1 MKRLLALACLG
12 LSLCLPARFAQAVV
26 IHFDDV
32 DTSGGTVVG
41 APVIAY
47 LAGYGITF
55 TPGPGAGSPV
65 IQGNQA
71 PQVTSPSAPN
81 VFGVGGILNDYPYT
95 FDFASPI
102 NSFSFTTPA
111 LGNASTMAAWTA
123 TAYSA
128 SNVVISSINQ
138 YFIHGTN
145 TPQATWT
152 LSGPGIDHIEFH
164 SNVMGFAGSA
174 LIMDDMTFTAAAG
187 APEPAPMLLLGAGLL
202 ALAFA
207 RRRRAGLPS

>member
-1 MKRLLALACLG
+1 MKRLLAFACLG

-26 IHFDDV
+26 ITFDDV
-32 DTSGGTVVG
+32 DTSAGAVVG
-41 APVIAY
+41 APVVAY
-47 LAGYGITF
+47 LASYGITF
-55 TPGPGAGSPV
+55 IPGPGAGSPV

-81 VFGVGGILNDYPYT
+81 VFGVGGILGDYPYT

-102 NSFSFTTPA
+102 ASFSFTTPA

-128 SNVVISSINQ
+128 SNTVISSINQ
-138 YFIHGTN
+138 YFIHGPN
-145 TPQATWT
+145 VAQATWT

-174 LIMDDMTFTAAAG
+174 LIMDDMTFSAPAG
-187 APEPAPMLLLGAGLL
+187 APEPAAILLFALGLLGL
-202 ALAFA
+202 AIF
-207 RRRRAGLPS
+207 RRREPIA